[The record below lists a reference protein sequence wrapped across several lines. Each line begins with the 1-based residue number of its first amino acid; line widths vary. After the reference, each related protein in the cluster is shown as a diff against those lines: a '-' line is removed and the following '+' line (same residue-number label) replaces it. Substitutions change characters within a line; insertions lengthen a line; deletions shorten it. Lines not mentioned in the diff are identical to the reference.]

1 MTTPPSGYR
10 KKYTGRLISASLLLF
25 ITWLS
30 FGKGA
35 TSQAWGTRIELH
47 DIIPESRVVINI
59 PSGLLANGLRP
70 TRVILYALPN
80 GNTIEQTE
88 GRAVTDESEWRY
100 NIQHIAAQTA
110 FLRERDP
117 SHNYVTVYVE
127 SKTRAWTSHAS
138 KYALSGTMYTT
149 LIDSIRHFLAYNFS
163 DFASLENQQFILA
176 SHSGGGRF
184 VLNYIAANEA
194 LPHFIKRIIFID
206 SNYGYETEIHSVK
219 IADWLKRDH
228 NHLEVMAYV
237 DTTVIL
243 DGKPIVSSKGGTG
256 YRSHM
261 MAEDLKNS
269 GVDLNFVADTTFKK
283 YSGNSAEVIIKENP
297 SGKIYHTVLVEKNGL
312 IHGVLSG
319 SGLSE
324 KGYVFWGERA
334 FEKYI
339 AKP

>member
-1 MTTPPSGYR
+1 MISPPSGYR
-10 KKYTGRLISASLLLF
+10 KRFTGRLIPALLILF
-25 ITWLS
+25 ISWLS

-35 TSQAWGTRIELH
+35 KSQAWGTRIELH

-59 PSGLLANGLRP
+59 PSGILANGLRP
-70 TRVILYALPN
+70 TRVIFYALPN

-88 GRAVTDESEWRY
+88 GRFVTEESDWRY
-100 NIQHIAAQTA
+100 NIQHIAAQTG
-110 FLRERDP
+110 FLRERDT
-117 SHNYVTVYVE
+117 SHNYIAVYVE

-138 KYALSGTMYTT
+138 KYTDSGELYVS
-149 LIDSIRHFLAYNFS
+149 LIDSIRNFIAS
-163 DFASLENQQFILA
+163 NFHNFASIDNQKLILA

-184 VLNYIAANEA
+184 VLNYIAANKA
-194 LPHFIKRIIFID
+194 IPHFIERIIFID
-206 SNYGYETEIHSVK
+206 SNYGYESEIHSIK
-219 IADWLKRDH
+219 IGDWLKRDN

-261 MAEDLKNS
+261 MAADLQFA
-269 GVDLNFVADTTFKK
+269 GIDLNFAADTIFKK
-283 YSGNSAEVIIKENP
+283 YSGKSAEILIKENP

-319 SGLSE
+319 SSLNE
-324 KGYVFWGERA
+324 KGYTYWGERA
-334 FEKYI
+334 YEKYI

>member
-1 MTTPPSGYR
+1 MITPPSGRR
-10 KKYTGRLISASLLLF
+10 KIHTGILISALLLLF
-25 ITWLS
+25 GTWLS

-35 TSQAWGTRIELH
+35 TYQALGTRVELH

-59 PSGLLANGLRP
+59 PSGVFANGLRP
-70 TRVILYALPN
+70 TRVIFYALPN

-110 FLRERDP
+110 FLRERD
-117 SHNYVTVYVE
+117 STHNYIVVYVE

-138 KYALSGTMYTT
+138 KYAQSGNMYTS
-149 LIDSIRHFLAYNFS
+149 LVDSVRNFLAFNFS
-163 DFASLENQQFILA
+163 RFASVENQKLILA

-184 VLNYIAANEA
+184 VFNYIASSDVI
-194 LPHFIKRIIFID
+194 PHFIERLIFID
-206 SNYGYETEIHSVK
+206 SNYGYESEIHLNK
-219 IADWLKRDH
+219 IAEWLNKGEK
-228 NHLEVMAYV
+228 HLEVMAYV

-243 DGKPIVSSKGGTG
+243 EGKPIVSSKGGTG

-261 MAEDLKNS
+261 MATNLKNT
-269 GVDLNFVADTTFKK
+269 GVELNFTADSTFKK
-283 YSGNSAEVIIKENP
+283 YVGESAEIIIKENP

-319 SGLSE
+319 SSISE
-324 KGYVFWGERA
+324 KGYIFWGERA
-334 FEKYI
+334 YEKYI